1 MVGKLVVLKLD
12 GDLKGGMRVTFEIG
26 EEGTRPQT
34 ELVRQISPD
43 PEIALKYQNWR
54 SIYRRLGMQ
63 TRAIKGAKA
72 TIDGSIQKRRED
84 CRRSSVE
91 LERCLNAWL
100 KGESFLPIREKW
112 SEILSPPSEEARIL
126 IRTSCPELRQLP
138 WQIWD
143 FLERY
148 PNAEVALSSPESEQP
163 PKAKVPTERDKVR
176 ILAILGNSR
185 GIDVEEDRRFLNSL
199 PDAVTT
205 FLAQPERKEID
216 DQLWEQTWD
225 ILFFAGHSRTEGER
239 GRIYINQTDSLSLDE
254 LRGGLKKAIAN
265 GLQIAIFN
273 SCDGLGL
280 AGELEQ
286 LHVPQLIVMR
296 EPVPDRVAQEFI
308 KSFLSA
314 FSGGQ
319 SFYLAA
325 REARLRLG
333 VLENQFPNASWL
345 PTICQNSAAVP
356 PTWGDLGRRPT
367 ERCPYRGLFAFRE
380 EDARFFFGRDAFTKI
395 LVEAIAKQPFVA
407 VIGPSGSGKSSVVFA
422 GLIPNL
428 PGGANWRPIAFR
440 PGDRP
445 LNALAGALIR
455 EMEPN
460 LSQSDR
466 LFKTRHL
473 ADHLRQKEGGLRDAV
488 DEFARDNPETR
499 LLLVA
504 DQFEELYTLCRDASE
519 RQVFLDR
526 LIEAVESPF
535 NFRLAITLRA
545 DFFGQALSYRRFADA
560 LQYADLKLGP
570 MNRDEM
576 ERAIAKP
583 AELLGVTVEEGLTK
597 RILDAVGPSSGDLPL
612 LEFALTQLWEKQGDN
627 QLTHATYDAIGGVE
641 RALAGHAEEAY
652 RQLDEEEKG
661 RVQQILIQ
669 LVKPGDET
677 EDTRRLAT
685 RGEVGE
691 ENWDL
696 VTRLASARL
705 VVTDTRGE
713 TGEETVE
720 IVHEALIK
728 GWFRLNQWLEA
739 DRAFR
744 TWQER
749 SRAALKQWQAS
760 DRDEGALLRGAPL
773 AEAEGW
779 LKERPGEISPAEKV
793 FIRRGLSVRSR
804 QRRVFILGL
813 SVGLAIALV
822 LTGTATWLWWREQQR
837 RKEEEIRAD
846 AATTERLFDSE
857 QLWEGRIE
865 TIKVAKKL
873 RRMNRV
879 ETQTWGQVYRLLYR
893 AFAGDG
899 FQERNRLEGYDERV
913 TGVSFSPDGETI
925 ATTSGNA
932 IQLWTRDGKKLQ
944 TLSGH
949 TGEVMNVSFSPDGE
963 MIASASKDKTVKLWR
978 QNGKLLQTLQGHESK
993 VYSVEF
999 SPDGQVLAS
1008 ASIAD
1013 LESPKPVAGTV
1024 RLWDREGSLLKIIKR
1039 EEAEKNGIISVSF
1052 SPDGELLALAYLS
1065 STVCG
1070 KQVAGAVELLNRQGK
1085 LLHSWNESALDVS
1098 FSPDSQ
1104 TIAVASDDVVKL
1116 LSRDGKKLKTLVGH
1130 SNNVTSVSFSP
1141 DGQTLA
1147 SASLDKTIKIWD
1159 LNEKEILHTLPGH
1172 TDEIEEVSF
1181 SPDGQTLA
1189 TASKDK
1195 TVRLWSQKKVNTT
1208 IDGWYRSDVSSPNFY
1223 TNDRYIPPDRTVNGK
1238 VFKTSIGNYSVNSIS
1253 LSPDGRI
1260 IASAASN
1267 AVELWKRNRT
1277 KVEIFGGR
1285 YPDIGA
1291 INSVGFSPDGQ
1302 TLALVTDGAIVIQPL
1317 KGGFILIDSPDAGG
1331 VEVSFSPDGKSFV
1344 TTALTIWS
1352 IDGTLLNTL
1361 GDASEGHTDRV
1372 FDVSFSPDG
1381 QLIASASF
1389 DKTVKLWRRD
1399 GTLVRTFTGHEGEVT
1414 SVSFSPDGQTIASAS
1429 ADKTVKLWDL
1439 DGTFRRTLRGH
1450 KDIVNRVSFSADG
1463 KMIATASH
1471 DTTVK
1476 LWSLDGQLL
1485 KTLEGHTAYVWDV
1498 SFSPD
1503 GQFLASGSAD
1513 NRTILWNLEVDSL
1526 LAKICI
1532 LGQDYL
1538 KNNPNVNE
1546 SDRFLCDDIGM
1557 SQSFQFLPFLP

>member
-12 GDLKGGMRVTFEIG
+12 GDLEEGMRVTFEIG
-26 EEGTRPQT
+26 EEGTRPQA
-34 ELVRQISPD
+34 ELVRQISPY
-43 PEIALKYQNWR
+43 PEIGLQYKNWR
-54 SIYRRLGMQ
+54 STYRRLGMQ
-63 TRAIKGAKA
+63 SRAIKGAKA

-84 CRRSSVE
+84 CHRSAAE
-91 LERCLNAWL
+91 LERCLNQWL
-100 KGESFLPIREKW
+100 IRESFLPIREKW
-112 SEILSPPSEEARIL
+112 SEILSPPWEEARIL
-126 IRTSCPELRQLP
+126 IRTSCPELRKIP

-148 PNAEVALSSPESEQP
+148 PNAEVALSSPESERP

-176 ILAILGNSR
+176 ILAILGDSR
-185 GIDVEEDRRFLNSL
+185 GINVEEDRQFLNGF

-205 FLAQPERKEID
+205 FLAQPERQEIND
-216 DQLWEQTWD
+216 RLWEQTWD

-239 GRIYINQTDSLSLDE
+239 GRIYINPTDSLSLGE
-254 LRGGLKKAIAN
+254 LREGLRKSIAN

-296 EPVPDRVAQEFI
+296 EPVPDRVAQQFI

-314 FSGGQ
+314 FSGGK
-319 SFYLAA
+319 SFYLAE

-356 PTWGDLGRRPT
+356 PTWEDLGRRPT

-428 PGGANWRPIAFR
+428 PGGASWRPIAFR

-455 EMEPN
+455 AMEPN

-466 LFKTRHL
+466 LFKTRQL
-473 ADHLRQKEGGLRDAV
+473 ADHLRQKEGGLRDVA

-504 DQFEELYTLCRDASE
+504 DQFEELYTLCRDSSE
-519 RQVFLDR
+519 RRVFLDR
-526 LIEAVESPF
+526 LIEAVERPF

-545 DFFGQALSYRRFADA
+545 DFLGQALSYRRFADA

-627 QLTHATYDAIGGVE
+627 QLSHATYDAIGGVE
-641 RALAGHAEEAY
+641 RALARHAEEAY
-652 RQLDEEEKG
+652 RQLDEEEKE
-661 RVQQILIQ
+661 RTQQIFIQ

-728 GWFRLNQWLEA
+728 GWFRLSQWLEV

-779 LKERPGEISPAEKV
+779 LKERPGEISAAEKA

-813 SVGLAIALV
+813 SVGLAVALV
-822 LTGTATWLWWREQQR
+822 LTGTATWLWWREQRQ
-837 RKEEEIRAD
+837 RKETEIREGVAS
-846 AATTERLFDSE
+846 AETRLAFGE
-857 QLWEGRIE
+857 LWEGRIE
-865 TIKVAKKL
+865 AIEVAKKFQQ
-873 RRMNRV
+873 MNRV
-879 ETQTWGQVYRLLYR
+879 EPQTWGQVYGLLYQ
-893 AFAGDG
+893 AIGGDG
-899 FQERNRLEGYDERV
+899 FQEKNRLEGYEEAV
-913 TGVSFSPDGETI
+913 TSVSFSPEGETI
-925 ATTSGNA
+925 ATASGNTV
-932 IQLWTRDGKKLQ
+932 QLWTREGKKLR
-944 TLSGH
+944 TLTGH
-949 TGEVMNVSFSPDGE
+949 TDMVTSVSFSPNGE
-963 MIASASKDKTVKLWR
+963 TIASGSKDTTVKLWSR
-978 QNGKLLQTLQGHESK
+978 EGTLIKTLQGHETP

-999 SPDGQVLAS
+999 SPDGKAIAS
-1008 ASIAD
+1008 ASIPNAFTPT
-1013 LESPKPVAGTV
+1013 LIAGSV
-1024 RLWDREGSLLKIIKR
+1024 KLWSREGSLLNTIKG
-1039 EEAEKNGIISVSF
+1039 EKAEQHGVISVSF
-1052 SPDGELLALAYLS
+1052 SPDGEFLALAYPEMGNGN
-1065 STVCG
+1065 T
-1070 KQVAGAVELLNRQGK
+1070 GAVDLWSRQGELLQ
-1085 LLHSWNESALDVS
+1085 SWEESAWDVS
-1098 FSPDSQ
+1098 FHPDSK
-1104 TIAVASDDVVKL
+1104 TIAVASENKIQL
-1116 LSRDGKKLKTLVGH
+1116 LSRDGKKLG
-1130 SNNVTSVSFSP
+1130 
-1141 DGQTLA
+1141 
-1147 SASLDKTIKIWD
+1147 
-1159 LNEKEILHTLPGH
+1159 
-1172 TDEIEEVSF
+1172 
-1181 SPDGQTLA
+1181 
-1189 TASKDK
+1189 
-1195 TVRLWSQKKVNTT
+1195 
-1208 IDGWYRSDVSSPNFY
+1208 
-1223 TNDRYIPPDRTVNGK
+1223 
-1238 VFKTSIGNYSVNSIS
+1238 
-1253 LSPDGRI
+1253 
-1260 IASAASN
+1260 
-1267 AVELWKRNRT
+1267 
-1277 KVEIFGGR
+1277 
-1285 YPDIGA
+1285 
-1291 INSVGFSPDGQ
+1291 
-1302 TLALVTDGAIVIQPL
+1302 
-1317 KGGFILIDSPDAGG
+1317 
-1331 VEVSFSPDGKSFV
+1331 
-1344 TTALTIWS
+1344 
-1352 IDGTLLNTL
+1352 
-1361 GDASEGHTDRV
+1361 
-1372 FDVSFSPDG
+1372 
-1381 QLIASASF
+1381 
-1389 DKTVKLWRRD
+1389 
-1399 GTLVRTFTGHEGEVT
+1399 
-1414 SVSFSPDGQTIASAS
+1414 
-1429 ADKTVKLWDL
+1429 
-1439 DGTFRRTLRGH
+1439 
-1450 KDIVNRVSFSADG
+1450 
-1463 KMIATASH
+1463 
-1471 DTTVK
+1471 
-1476 LWSLDGQLL
+1476 
-1485 KTLEGHTAYVWDV
+1485 TLEGHTENVTSVIFSPSGRNLISTSLDKTVKVWDINKKEIIQIWEGHV
-1498 SFSPD
+1498 DEIYRVDFSPN
-1503 GQFLASGSAD
+1503 GENIATASAD
-1513 NRTILWNLEVDSL
+1513 RTVKIWSCETINTLLREYPHLNFFLLNSHFPNSL
-1526 LAKICI
+1526 LLDC
-1532 LGQDYL
+1532 
-1538 KNNPNVNE
+1538 
-1546 SDRFLCDDIGM
+1546 RR
-1557 SQSFQFLPFLP
+1557 

>member
-26 EEGTRPQT
+26 DEGTRPQT
-34 ELVRQISPD
+34 ELVCQISPD
-43 PEIALKYQNWR
+43 PEIALQYKNWR
-54 SIYRRLGMQ
+54 SIYRSLGMQ
-63 TRAIKGAKA
+63 TRAIKGKKA

-84 CRRSSVE
+84 CRRSAAE
-91 LERCLNAWL
+91 LERCLNRWL
-100 KGESFLPIREKW
+100 KGESLLEIREKW
-112 SEILSPPSEEARIL
+112 IENLSTSEEARIL

-239 GRIYINQTDSLSLDE
+239 GRIYINKTDSLSLDE

-356 PTWGDLGRRPT
+356 PSWGDLGRRPT

-728 GWFRLNQWLEA
+728 GWFRLNQWLET

-779 LKERPGEISPAEKV
+779 LKERPGEISPAEKA

-813 SVGLAIALV
+813 SVGLAVALV
-822 LTGTATWLWWREQQR
+822 LTGTATWLWRREQQR
-837 RKEEEIRAD
+837 RKEAEIREGV
-846 AATTERLFDSE
+846 ATTGELLNSGQF
-857 QLWEGRIE
+857 WEGRIE
-865 TIKVAKKL
+865 TIKIAQKF
-873 RRMNRV
+873 RQMNRV
-879 ETQTWGQVYRLLYR
+879 QPQTWGQVYGLLYQ
-893 AFAGDG
+893 AIGGDG
-899 FQERNRLEGYDERV
+899 FQEKNRLEGYEEAV
-913 TGVSFSPDGETI
+913 TSVSFSPDGETI
-925 ATTSGNA
+925 ATASGNT
-932 IQLWTRDGKKLQ
+932 IQLWTREGKKLQ
-944 TLSGH
+944 TLTGHSG
-949 TGEVMNVSFSPDGE
+949 TVTSVSFSPNGE
-963 MIASASKDKTVKLWR
+963 TIASGSKDTTVKLWSR
-978 QNGKLLQTLQGHESK
+978 EGKLIKTLQGHESP

-999 SPDGQVLAS
+999 SPDGEAIAS
-1008 ASIAD
+1008 ASIANVFT
-1013 LESPKPVAGTV
+1013 PTPIAGSV
-1024 RLWDREGSLLKIIKR
+1024 KLWSREGTLLNTIKG
-1039 EEAEKNGIISVSF
+1039 EKAEQHGVISVSF
-1052 SPDGELLALAYLS
+1052 SPDGELLALGYPEMGNGN
-1065 STVCG
+1065 T
-1070 KQVAGAVELLNRQGK
+1070 GAVELWSRQGK
-1085 LLHSWNESALDVS
+1085 LLQSWEESAWDVS
-1098 FSPDSQ
+1098 FHPYNS
-1104 TIAVASDDVVKL
+1104 TIAVASDNVIKL
-1116 LSRDGKKLKTLVGH
+1116 LNQDGKEFETLEGH
-1130 SNNVTSVSFSP
+1130 TEKVTSVSFSP
-1141 DGQTLA
+1141 DGRTLV
-1147 SASLDKTIKIWD
+1147 STSLDKTIKIWD
-1159 LNEKEILHTLPGH
+1159 YNQKEIIQSWEGHSGAIYRANFSQSGKLIATSSADKIVKIWSFEKINKLIGGSHRLRWAKRYQNRSNNEINLKQKSSFPGNS
-1172 TDEIEEVSF
+1172 VSF
-1181 SPDGQTLA
+1181 SPDGN
-1189 TASKDK
+1189 K
-1195 TVRLWSQKKVNTT
+1195 
-1208 IDGWYRSDVSSPNFY
+1208 I
-1223 TNDRYIPPDRTVNGK
+1223 
-1238 VFKTSIGNYSVNSIS
+1238 
-1253 LSPDGRI
+1253 
-1260 IASAASN
+1260 AASN
-1267 AVELWKRNRT
+1267 IDYHFK
-1277 KVEIFGGR
+1277 IFNIRG
-1285 YPDIGA
+1285 D
-1291 INSVGFSPDGQ
+1291 
-1302 TLALVTDGAIVIQPL
+1302 TLKTRPNTREHGS
-1317 KGGFILIDSPDAGG
+1317 IDSF
-1331 VEVSFSPDGKSFV
+1331 SFSPDGKTIVWITDKALTIQPLNGDSISIKEPGAGGIGISFNSNGKSFI
-1344 TTALTIWS
+1344 TTALKLWS
-1352 IDGTLLNTL
+1352 IDGKLIDTFE
-1361 GDASEGHTDRV
+1361 DKFQGHTDQV
-1372 FDVSFSPDG
+1372 LDVSFSPNG
-1381 QLIASASF
+1381 QIFASASA
-1389 DKTVKLWRRD
+1389 DKTVKLWRKD
-1399 GTLVRTFTGHEGEVT
+1399 GTFLETFTGHEGEVT
-1414 SVSFSPDGQTIASAS
+1414 SVSFSPDGRTIASAS
-1429 ADKTVKLWDL
+1429 TDKTVRIWNLN
-1439 DGTFRRTLRGH
+1439 GTLRRTLRGH
-1450 KDIVNRVSFSADG
+1450 EDMVNSVSFSPDG
-1463 KMIATASH
+1463 QMLATASH

-1476 LWSLDGQLL
+1476 LWSIDDGQEIE
-1485 KTLEGHTAYVWDV
+1485 TLEGHLAYVLDV

-1503 GQFLASGSAD
+1503 GQTLASSGAD
-1513 NRTILWNLEVDSL
+1513 NTIILWTVGVDSL
-1526 LAKICI
+1526 LAKICN

-1538 KNNPNVNE
+1538 MNNSNPNLNE
-1546 SDRFLCDDIGM
+1546 SDRSLCDDIGM
-1557 SQSFQFLPFLP
+1557 FSTVKTGYVGRQVERREE